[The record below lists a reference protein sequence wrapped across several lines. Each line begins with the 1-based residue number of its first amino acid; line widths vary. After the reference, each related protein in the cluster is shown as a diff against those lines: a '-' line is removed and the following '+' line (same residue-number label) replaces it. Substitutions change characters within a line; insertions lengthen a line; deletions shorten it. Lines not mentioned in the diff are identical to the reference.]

1 MAPDCAYQ
9 TKVFER
15 LRLPR
20 GVTAIV
26 GGGGKTTLMER
37 LALELAAEGHTVL
50 VTTTTRIFPPA
61 AMPVLLSPTPEAVSR
76 ALRAHAGEPVCVGAP
91 AQEGKLQACSL
102 PIEALS
108 RLAAYVLVEADGAK
122 HLPLKAPAS
131 HEPVIPETAS
141 LVLAVA
147 GLDGIG
153 KPVSETAFRPERY
166 AAVLGVEQAH
176 VVTPQDVAAVL
187 MSGDGQRKDVRP
199 GVRFSV
205 VLNKAD
211 DAARQALAR
220 QVAAALP
227 RDAVDT
233 VLCTSLCGGNDVCL
247 CL

>member
-37 LALELAAEGHTVL
+37 LALELASAGHTVL
-50 VTTTTRIFPPA
+50 VTTTTRIFPPE
-61 AMPVLLSPTPEAVSR
+61 AMPLLLSPTPEAISH
-76 ALRAHAGEPVCVGAP
+76 ALCAHAGEPVCVGAP
-91 AQEGKLQACSL
+91 AQQGKLQACGL
-102 PIEALS
+102 PMETLS

-122 HLPLKAPAS
+122 HLPLKAPAP

-153 KPVSETAFRPERY
+153 KPISETSFRPERY

-187 MSGDGQRKDVRP
+187 ASADGQRRGVRP

-227 RDAVDT
+227 RDAVDI